1 MKQATVQTVYEWV
14 DRLAPFE
21 TAMEWDNVGLLLGAR
36 ERPVDT
42 VLTALDLTPG
52 VIEEAVGLGAQVVV
66 THHPMLAPLRRLDEA
81 EPQAALL
88 CAAVRAGISWIA
100 AHTNLDMAEGGV
112 NDALAERLGWQV
124 TETDGF
130 LRVGDF
136 EAPRALEAVREEVE
150 RALGWPVWRF
160 GPAGAKVRRFALCSG
175 SGGSEVQSAL
185 RHGAQL
191 FLTGEVRHDAAG
203 GFPGPA
209 GAGRGTWGDGKMR
222 GQCAAEAFTI
232 LCGCGTI
239 QGTGIR
245 FSDESVRIRH
255 HQ

>member
-1 MKQATVQTVYEWV
+1 
-14 DRLAPFE
+14 
-21 TAMEWDNVGLLLGAR
+21 
-36 ERPVDT
+36 
-42 VLTALDLTPG
+42 
-52 VIEEAVGLGAQVVV
+52 
-66 THHPMLAPLRRLDEA
+66 
-81 EPQAALL
+81 
-88 CAAVRAGISWIA
+88 
-100 AHTNLDMAEGGV
+100 MAEGGV

-191 FLTGEVRHDAAG
+191 FLTGEVRHDAALQAVSQG
-203 GFPGPA
+203 LQVLAA
-209 GAGRGTWGDGKMR
+209 GHGATEKSAANAL
-222 GQCAAEAFTI
+222 QKHLQSCADAV
-232 LCGCGTI
+232 
-239 QGTGIR
+239 Q
-245 FSDESVRIRH
+245 SKVRVFVSRTNPFA
-255 HQ
+255 

>member
-130 LRVGDF
+130 LRVGNF

-191 FLTGEVRHDAAG
+191 FLTGEVRHDAALRAVSQG
-203 GFPGPA
+203 LQVLAA
-209 GAGRGTWGDGKMR
+209 GHGATEK
-222 GQCAAEAFTI
+222 CAANA
-232 LCGCGTI
+232 LQKHLQSCADAV
-239 QGTGIR
+239 Q
-245 FSDESVRIRH
+245 SKVRVFVSRTNPFA
-255 HQ
+255 